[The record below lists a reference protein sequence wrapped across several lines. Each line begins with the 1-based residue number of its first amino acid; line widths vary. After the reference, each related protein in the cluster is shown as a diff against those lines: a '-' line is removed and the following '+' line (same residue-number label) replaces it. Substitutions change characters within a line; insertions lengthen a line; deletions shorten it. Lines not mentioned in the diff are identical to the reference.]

1 MPLYRS
7 VDKWRPATAGYALR
21 MAGVEQV
28 RTAPP
33 RWREIFAGARGRQ
46 TAGLLILEALVAIE
60 IMVVATILPAVQR
73 DLEGLQLYGWNYAA
87 LTLASFG
94 TVPIAGRITDRIGPR
109 PVFGVTIAFYMVG
122 LVLAAT
128 APTMLV
134 LVFARFVQGIGGG
147 GLYVVSLAT
156 VAKTYPERIR
166 PRVMALLAS
175 MWILPGLLGPPIGAL
190 IAETVGW
197 RWAFLAPMPA
207 IVLAGILVMPSL
219 RGVTVSEDESR
230 LPVVASL
237 VLMVGVGLLLA
248 GLTSLSILT
257 VPLVLVG
264 LVVAVPSLRK
274 VTPPGT
280 LRARPGIPAAAA
292 AAFLASA
299 AFFSVDGF
307 VTLML
312 TETRGL
318 SVGVAGIVL
327 TFSALAW
334 AVGSWWQ
341 SRVVERVGARRITM
355 LGAALIAIGGTVVA
369 LGLLDVPLAVPYA
382 GWAIGSVGMGIVFPT
397 IPLSVMGVATEGR
410 EAGELSSTI
419 LMDYLGVGI
428 GAGLAGVSVALA
440 DAGTI
445 SIEAGLAGAFAVGI
459 VAALLLTLVARRL
472 PDARAAVDSAA

>member
-1 MPLYRS
+1 MT
-7 VDKWRPATAGYALR
+7 TAS
-21 MAGVEQV
+21 E
-28 RTAPP
+28 TAPP
-33 RWREIFAGARGRQ
+33 RWREVFAGARGRL
-46 TAGLLILEALVAIE
+46 TTGLLILEALIAVEILIVA
-60 IMVVATILPAVQR
+60 AILPAVQR
-73 DLEGLQLYGWNYAA
+73 DLHGLQLYGWNYAA

-94 TVPIAGRITDRIGPR
+94 AVPIAGRLTDRLGPR
-109 PVFGVTIAFYMVG
+109 KVLGAAIGIYGLG

-134 LVFARFVQGIGGG
+134 LVIARFVQGIGGG

-197 RWAFLAPMPA
+197 RWAFVAPLPLIGLA
-207 IVLAGILVMPSL
+207 VLLVMPSL
-219 RGVTVSEDESR
+219 RGVSVSEDGSR

-237 VLMVGVGLLLA
+237 VLMVGAGALLA
-248 GLTSLSILT
+248 GLTDLSVWSI
-257 VPLVLVG
+257 PLVVVG
-264 LVVAVPSLRK
+264 LAVTIPALRRI
-274 VTPPGT
+274 VPAGT
-280 LRARPGIPAAAA
+280 LTARRGVPAASA

-299 AFFSVDGF
+299 AFFATDGF

-318 SVGVAGIVL
+318 SIAVASIVL
-327 TFSALAW
+327 TASSLAW
-334 AVGSWWQ
+334 AAGSWWQ
-341 SRVVERVGARRITM
+341 SRVITRIGARRITA
-355 LGAALIAIGGTVVA
+355 LGAMLIGTGSAVVA
-369 LGLLDVPLAVPYA
+369 VGLLDVPLFVPYV
-382 GWAIGSVGMGIVFPT
+382 GWAIGALGMGIVFPT
-397 IPLSVMGVATEGR
+397 IPLAVMSEVEEGR

-428 GAGLAGVSVALA
+428 GAGLAGASIALA

-445 SIEAGLAGAFAVGI
+445 SLEAGLAGAFGIGI
-459 VAALLLTLVARRL
+459 VAAVLLVLVARRL
-472 PDARAAVDSAA
+472 PDAS